1 LLAFYDMNTR
11 QQVDRLL
18 ALVSDAAHKAL
29 DEYEKYG
36 AEVPTLDSLVEHPL
50 DRHIDAGTVQLKKI
64 IRNLEGACDQLCTT
78 LASPLHTL
86 TNRAQDSYWAALR
99 VAAKTGIADILAS
112 NPSGLHSSEI
122 SRIIHVE
129 ESKLTSIMRLLA
141 TRHCFREVDEN
152 VFVNN
157 RLSIQLVSSHYV
169 SGWIDLLTKDPMLA
183 ALNLQATFNDPEFS
197 LSKDPQKSAFMFAV
211 KDRGLKGTVYD
222 ILKSDPDKR
231 HIMGKAMVAMGAVL
245 GSLSIIYIY
254 PWKNYQTVCDV
265 GSGIGSFSWNLL
277 ASFPNV
283 KVVLHDLPETVT
295 LAKNIWMK
303 DHSDAVT
310 ARRVDFAPGNFF
322 ESVPAPECDIYY
334 LRSIIHNWPDAQ
346 ALTILTNVRNAMSP
360 NSRVLI
366 HEYIMKPLHRK
377 ATQSVNDE
385 IADEPLLPNFGAGQ
399 VRLYHQDMTMM
410 LLYNAKE
417 RTIEETSSICLKAK
431 LKLEKVWDL
440 GETSVLEYVAM

>member
-141 TRHCFREVDEN
+141 TRHCFRLM
-152 VFVNN
+152 
-157 RLSIQLVSSHYV
+157 R
-169 SGWIDLLTKDPMLA
+169 M
-183 ALNLQATFNDPEFS
+183 
-197 LSKDPQKSAFMFAV
+197 
-211 KDRGLKGTVYD
+211 
-222 ILKSDPDKR
+222 
-231 HIMGKAMVAMGAVL
+231 
-245 GSLSIIYIY
+245 SLSIIVY
-254 PWKNYQTVCDV
+254 PYN
-265 GSGIGSFSWNLL
+265 SF
-277 ASFPNV
+277 
-283 KVVLHDLPETVT
+283 LPTMF
-295 LAKNIWMK
+295 L
-303 DHSDAVT
+303 D
-310 ARRVDFAPGNFF
+310 G
-322 ESVPAPECDIYY
+322 
-334 LRSIIHNWPDAQ
+334 
-346 ALTILTNVRNAMSP
+346 LT
-360 NSRVLI
+360 
-366 HEYIMKPLHRK
+366 
-377 ATQSVNDE
+377 
-385 IADEPLLPNFGAGQ
+385 
-399 VRLYHQDMTMM
+399 
-410 LLYNAKE
+410 
-417 RTIEETSSICLKAK
+417 C
-431 LKLEKVWDL
+431 
-440 GETSVLEYVAM
+440 